1 MNNLEIQVVEGKLV
15 TDSRVVAK
23 MVDKEH
29 KHLMR
34 DIRNYVEILGKS
46 NFGLSDFFIEHSY
59 KSAQNKDLSCYL
71 LTKKGCNM
79 VANKLTGEKGILF
92 TATYVTRFEEMEGQL
107 KSQVALHSYMI
118 EDPVKRAEKWIEE
131 YKEKE
136 LLMLKVEEQQPLV
149 TFAEKC
155 IKTND
160 SILIREMSKIITEQG
175 IVNIGEKK
183 LYQKLREWGLIL
195 KGKTEPSQRAMNSG
209 YFEVTQRVIKTPYGE
224 RLESTTK
231 VLPKGQVYIVERLD
245 KEVNQAN

>member
-1 MNNLEIQVVEGKLV
+1 MTNDLITTREVEGEAIVDARHVHEFVESKERFSKWWDRMLSYGFV
-15 TDSRVVAK
+15 EGVDYTPYQKVHPQNKQEIEDYAMKIDMAK
-23 MVDKEH
+23 EISMIQRNEKGKEAR
-29 KHLMR
+29 L
-34 DIRNYVEILGKS
+34 Y
-46 NFGLSDFFIEHSY
+46 FIE
-59 KSAQNKDLSCYL
+59 
-71 LTKKGCNM
+71 
-79 VANKLTGEKGILF
+79 VEK
-92 TATYVTRFEEMEGQL
+92 RM
-107 KSQVALHSYMI
+107 KSQVVLHSYMI